1 MSKKQICKRCKIFVE
16 DQQVCPICKESNFS
30 SGWQGRIMIIDPDKS
45 FVAKQVN
52 MLQKG
57 EYAIKV
63 K

>member
-1 MSKKQICKRCKIFVE
+1 MSKKQICKRCKLFVE
-16 DQQVCPICKESNFS
+16 EQTCPLCKDSNFS
-30 SGWQGRIMIIDPDKS
+30 SGWQGRIMVLDGTKS

-52 MLQKG
+52 MTHNG